1 MQSNTAT
8 YQTSLEQKRDELLNR
23 AHKREDI
30 HIEQAADKLDELQLQ
45 LNRELVIRELQLS
58 ASILRQVESALAR
71 IESGSFGICLGCD
84 GKIPPRRL
92 AILPCAAYCVVCQEH
107 VDRFASE
114 HITEGHLVTVEE

>member
-1 MQSNTAT
+1 MHSNTAS
-8 YQTSLEQKRDELLNR
+8 YQTSLEQKRNELLNR

-45 LNRELVIRELQLS
+45 LNRELVIRELQLG

-71 IESGSFGICLGCD
+71 IDSGSFGICLGYD
-84 GKIPPRRL
+84 GNIPARRL
-92 AILPCAAYCVVCQEH
+92 AILPWAAYCVVCQEQ

-114 HITEGHLVTVEE
+114 HITEGHLITVED